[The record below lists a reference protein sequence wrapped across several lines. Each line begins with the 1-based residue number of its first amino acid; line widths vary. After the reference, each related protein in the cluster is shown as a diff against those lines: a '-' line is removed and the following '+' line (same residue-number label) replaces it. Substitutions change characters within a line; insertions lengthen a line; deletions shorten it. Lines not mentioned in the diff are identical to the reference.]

1 MRLAF
6 LLLAVWFSPRR
17 LHSLCFTLGSIVIT
31 RLTIGKFAF
40 ALGLALLAWLPLGI
54 LRIVPFVLALPGEP
68 QLRVHA
74 SAAVGSL
81 LIAAWGFWE

>member
-1 MRLAF
+1 M
-6 LLLAVWFSPRR
+6 
-17 LHSLCFTLGSIVIT
+17 VIT

-40 ALGLALLAWLPLGI
+40 ALALALLAWLPLGI

-74 SAAVGSL
+74 SAAVACL